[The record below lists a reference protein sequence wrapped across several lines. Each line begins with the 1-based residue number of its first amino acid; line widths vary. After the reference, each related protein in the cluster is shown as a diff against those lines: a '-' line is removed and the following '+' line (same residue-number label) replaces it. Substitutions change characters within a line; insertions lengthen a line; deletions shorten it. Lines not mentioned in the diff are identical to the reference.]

1 MRWWTRLFR
10 REQLE
15 DELDAELRDHI
26 VHQTDEYRRQGFD
39 ASEAHRRASA
49 DLGGL
54 DATKEL
60 CRDARSFAWLDDL
73 RSDL

>member
-54 DATKEL
+54 DATKAL
-60 CRDARSFAWLDDL
+60 SRRAVVRLAG
-73 RSDL
+73 RPA